1 MPPSVINRHIS
12 TTQKPQVSG
21 CRVRQ
26 RRDGILLL
34 AQKVLLGVPDHLLI
48 EHGMQGCKDPLSP
61 PRLPAPSPP
70 RLTPP

>member
-12 TTQKPQVSG
+12 STQKPQVSG

-26 RRDGILLL
+26 SRDGILPL
-34 AQKVLLGVPDHLLI
+34 AQKVLLGVPDHLLT
-48 EHGMQGCKDPLSP
+48 EHGMQGCKGPLSP

-70 RLTPP
+70 RLTPR